1 MRAALGAVLTVAAL
15 ATACSSDADDPRD
28 ADLADPAVSQ
38 AAEVAWSPC
47 DGLSAPQVTRLA
59 GEEMTEQTGT
69 VEEPRCTFTPVTDG
83 GPAFDI
89 SYLWFDGTL
98 DEAWQTMGDVQGRVT
113 RIDVPSADGA
123 RLVVHT
129 RPSAVL
135 VTGFVQTRGL
145 VQSVNA
151 VQLKPYAERQVVATT
166 RGLLAALVRAAPA
179 GPPE

>member
-15 ATACSSDADDPRD
+15 ATACSSDADDPRPT
-28 ADLADPAVSQ
+28 DPAVTQ

-69 VEEPRCTFTPVTDG
+69 ADEPRCTFTPVAEG

-113 RIDVPSADGA
+113 RVDVPGADGA
-123 RLVVHT
+123 RLVVHA

-151 VQLKPYAERQVVATT
+151 VQLKPYAEQQVVATT

-179 GPPE
+179 SPPE